1 LEKIEE
7 QQWMRFVDLAGLAE
21 AARGSVFLY
30 NELCHGL
37 DQYRLSM
44 PETSALL
51 LISSSGE

>member
-1 LEKIEE
+1 MGGEPIYRLEKMEE

-37 DQYRLSM
+37 DQ
-44 PETSALL
+44 
-51 LISSSGE
+51 